1 MLDVVVTLTFARF
14 PPVIL
19 TLLAFCVAVTVEKST
34 ANTLFGSGVDVAS
47 GSTYTDLYLANAN
60 STIES
65 VLLSN
70 DDGLN
75 DLKARVAWT
84 DNSNNIQGYY
94 CYELI
99 VPADSTIEL
108 LDKPKFMETNYKI
121 RVYSNVGNRLEAMVA
136 GKTVSI

>member
-1 MLDVVVTLTFARF
+1 MDVLNAPEPEPATF
-14 PPVIL
+14 
-19 TLLAFCVAVTVEKST
+19 
-34 ANTLFGSGVDVAS
+34 
-47 GSTYTDLYLANAN
+47 
-60 STIES
+60 ES
-65 VLLSN
+65 F